1 MFNSAR
7 NRFRNQ
13 FIKVLDIPDLHD
25 KIIVA
30 NMTIGLV
37 SGSLYGA
44 VDSRRFADTPLQETI
59 TNTISGGCFGTICGG
74 LVGLMFPILAPACIV
89 SSVIGLGAY
98 GYSAAFP
105 KAAPKAAPKGNDTDN
120 IQEHIE
126 DFLE

>member
-7 NRFRNQ
+7 NQFRNQ

-25 KIIVA
+25 KIIIA

-44 VDSRRFADTPLQETI
+44 VNSRRFEYTPLQKTI
-59 TNTISGGCFGTICGG
+59 TNTIIGGCFGTMCGSV
-74 LVGLMFPILAPACIV
+74 VGLMFPILAPVCIV

-105 KAAPKAAPKGNDTDN
+105 KAAFPKAAPKR
-120 IQEHIE
+120 
-126 DFLE
+126 